1 MVGWSHLPSPPP
13 DVAQLTWPKMAHYE
27 VLVGRHRMEESEKR
41 LITSLRECVPE
52 RALPTARIYH
62 KATRNGKS
70 SWKCCHWT
78 AVVYDKKD
86 GASPGGSPT
95 IFVTYVFLFLNW
107 KRKRKTD
114 SQRWKTLPHLPGQL
128 PLITLISTKSP
139 PQRSPPGIFPSLPV
153 TPCSPHLMRYPW
165 NSLITALLSG

>member
-1 MVGWSHLPSPPP
+1 MLPCSRGQRWVTMKSLLGGTGWRKVRRDLSPLCENASQKGHFQQPEFITRP
-13 DVAQLTWPKMAHYE
+13 REMAK
-27 VLVGRHRMEESEKR
+27 VPGNAVIGQRWFMTRRME
-41 LITSLRECVPE
+41 
-52 RALPTARIYH
+52 H
-62 KATRNGKS
+62 
-70 SWKCCHWT
+70 
-78 AVVYDKKD
+78 KKD
-86 GASPGGSPT
+86 GASPGASPT